1 MRANDR
7 KSGGSTRRVAFQAL
21 ALLVLVVAPLA
32 AQYYER
38 PLTEQDLQRVLPVLR
53 ADKAGTERLARQ
65 AADREALELER
76 ANRRQQAVALI
87 AAGTDPLEW
96 LTGLATKA
104 TTPSTARYEA
114 ACSRALTASGG
125 VPSAVFTFG
134 IAAPSSW
141 LAVWKARDR
150 SIPIGDRSQA
160 AAKPGAQQP
169 GATRPEQVAQQTRT
183 FYSSREF
190 EYQGELAPF
199 EWQFLA
205 PDRKLSATV
214 MGVNVLGRV
223 DACRDL
229 PSGPMVVL
237 KAEGQAFAKAP
248 VQPGP
253 ATNRE
258 LAAARD
264 AAGFSEAEYLNLKLQ
279 LLAARAD
286 AQDPARLKPA
296 AAATEEQQKPLAIR
310 RENAEFYRRHAVVL
324 DSLLAA
330 LQPS

>member
-1 MRANDR
+1 MNVRT
-7 KSGGSTRRVAFQAL
+7 SVFF
-21 ALLVLVVAPLA
+21 LVLVIVVAPLA

-38 PLTEQDLQRVLPVLR
+38 PLTEQDLQRVMPVLR
-53 ADKAGTERLARQ
+53 ADKAGAERLARQ
-65 AADREALELER
+65 AADREALERER
-76 ANRRQQAVALI
+76 TNRRQQAVARI

-96 LTGLATKA
+96 LTGLAAKV

-160 AAKPGAQQP
+160 AAGPGAQRP
-169 GATRPEQVAQQTRT
+169 GATRPEQVAQQTRA
-183 FYSSREF
+183 FYSSRGF

-205 PDRKLSATV
+205 PDRQISATV

-223 DACRDL
+223 DECRDL

-248 VQPGP
+248 ARPGP

-258 LAAARD
+258 LAD
-264 AAGFSEAEYLNLKLQ
+264 ALDKAGLDEADYLNLKLQ

-286 AQDPARLKPA
+286 AQDPSRLKPA
-296 AAATEEQQKPLAIR
+296 AAANEEQQKSLAIR
-310 RENAEFYRRHAVVL
+310 RQNVEFFRQHQAVL
-324 DSLLAA
+324 DPLLAG
-330 LQPS
+330 LQSS